1 MAKVCGKAL
10 PISTKKTIVVCDF
23 IRHKNLQKAK
33 ELLSNVV
40 KKKVAVPFTRFN
52 KDMGHKKGMG
62 AGRFPVKT
70 SKEMILLLES
80 AEANAQ
86 FKGLNTSNLVISYIK
101 ADGASRPWH
110 QGRQRRRK
118 MKRCNVE
125 IIVSEKE
132 PTKKEKKAEEPK
144 KEKVKEEKSLEKK
157 SQVKLSN
164 KSEKDVEK
172 AKLSQKEVNVK
183 K

>member
-1 MAKVCGKAL
+1 MELKDYNKENMAKVCGKAL

-33 ELLSNVV
+33 ELLGNVV
-40 KKKVAVPFTRFN
+40 KKKIAVPFTRFN

-86 FKGLNTSNLVISYIK
+86 FKGLNTSSLV
-101 ADGASRPWH
+101 
-110 QGRQRRRK
+110 
-118 MKRCNVE
+118 
-125 IIVSEKE
+125 
-132 PTKKEKKAEEPK
+132 
-144 KEKVKEEKSLEKK
+144 
-157 SQVKLSN
+157 
-164 KSEKDVEK
+164 
-172 AKLSQKEVNVK
+172 
-183 K
+183 